1 MSVQSDSIKHHF
13 GISVVLLSNY
23 LRKFTIRNHD
33 HDLPFDHFFN
43 NPTSPPPHKN
53 GFLKGTQKKTN
64 NTEAILYHNLPF
76 TTFGTNF
83 RAMGSK
89 KKDSKKIFF
98 KQFFCFFIS
107 RCRVPML
114 VAPVVK
120 SPSGRWRTSMPRTAL
135 WIRSRKPKI
144 ISESST
150 NKAIGE
156 NKPQLDFPLAVKKN
170 KFGNGSCL
178 GGFHL
183 TFNRFLML

>member
-83 RAMGSK
+83 RSMGSK

-98 KQFFCFFIS
+98 KQFFLLLHQPMSCTYA
-107 RCRVPML
+107 RCTGSQITQWKVENEHASYCSL
-114 VAPVVK
+114 DSFK
-120 SPSGRWRTSMPRTAL
+120 
-135 WIRSRKPKI
+135 
-144 ISESST
+144 
-150 NKAIGE
+150 KAE
-156 NKPQLDFPLAVKKN
+156 DYLREFYKQ
-170 KFGNGSCL
+170 S
-178 GGFHL
+178 
-183 TFNRFLML
+183 NR